1 MRQEEAASGSCFV
14 SRLAPARKKPMGRT
28 GGRRAPCAG
37 LARAIRRAL
46 RTAARNART
55 RTCDTV
61 CRGKAPSPSGCESR
75 PATVAPAGSNRSG
88 RWRQRHGLKHS
99 DGTGCLGRPGDRAG
113 RAASER
119 RAGLE
124 TCNAEADPTVSR
136 GRLPLAG
143 KRATRA
149 LAGSAGVVAAAR
161 MEEGEG
167 SNTGSPVGGEH
178 TPTGP
183 P

>member
-1 MRQEEAASGSCFV
+1 MGQEEAASVGRFV
-14 SRLAPARKKPMGRT
+14 SRLAPARKKPNGTDR
-28 GGRRAPCAG
+28 RRAPCAWSHARNQ
-37 LARAIRRAL
+37 ARAPRR
-46 RTAARNART
+46 RKRGRV
-55 RTCDTV
+55 RPCDTV

-113 RAASER
+113 RNASER